1 MKKTIIFTLVG
12 IIAITCLSGL
22 LALEIMSSKHQ
33 KIEQEKIESQAKNLQ
48 DEADTCWIQTGNDNK
63 IEIID

>member
-1 MKKTIIFTLVG
+1 M
-12 IIAITCLSGL
+12 